1 MKRLIPPLLALLVQG
16 ALQADPVQDLIDAS
30 PKLDAPGPGYKG
42 RQAAF
47 EPIQGV
53 KASVDPGWSAPSA
66 PEAINPWNESFKI
79 QKDAATPVGRPP
91 IDNPAIDYPTF
102 AKNVETVG
110 ALREKRRLSEEE
122 FLRMAA
128 EPDTIVLDAR
138 SHDKYLGVHIKGAV
152 NLPLPD
158 MSVDDL
164 ARVIPS
170 KTTRVLIYC
179 NNNFKHLSAREPSPA
194 PKTALPPA
202 SGPASSSADQTQ
214 PPQEAT
220 NSIAG
225 PHPEQDRQTNNPD
238 GNKGFVV
245 FRKNGDGAILLK
257 AKSAPSSLNIYT
269 FNTLYSYGYTN
280 VYELG
285 PLIEIQN
292 SILPFEGTSVLPA
305 R

>member
-16 ALQADPVQDLIDAS
+16 ALQADPVQDIIDAS
-30 PKLDAPGPGYKG
+30 PKLDAPGPGYPG
-42 RQAAF
+42 RQAKF
-47 EPIQGV
+47 EPIQGGV
-53 KASVDPGWSAPSA
+53 KAPVDPGWLAPPA
-66 PEAINPWNESFKI
+66 PQAINPWSESHKL
-79 QKDAATPVGRPP
+79 DDGAAAAKPPVE
-91 IDNPAIDYPTF
+91 NPAIDYQTF
-102 AKNVETVG
+102 AKNVEIVG
-110 ALREKRRLSEEE
+110 SLRQKRRISEEE

-128 EPDTIVLDAR
+128 EPGTVVLDAR

-170 KTTRVLIYC
+170 KSTRVLIYC
-179 NNNFKHLSAREPSPA
+179 NNNFKDLSASATGVAASSPA
-194 PKTALPPA
+194 DL
-202 SGPASSSADQTQ
+202 GQ
-214 PPQEAT
+214 PPQADT
-220 NSIAG
+220 NSAVHDISLQ
-225 PHPEQDRQTNNPD
+225 EQQTKKPGGD
-238 GNKGFVV
+238 KGFVV

-257 AKSAPSSLNIYT
+257 SKSPPSSLNIYT

-292 SILPFEGTSVLPA
+292 SILPFEGTSVLP
-305 R
+305 RK